1 LPFDFLF
8 FFRWHTHC
16 FSSEHKETNA
26 GGNRMTQFGMDLRY
40 GIRTLAK
47 SPGFALIAILTLGLG
62 IGANTAIFSVVNG
75 VLLNPLP
82 YRDPDRLVSL
92 RSNES
97 VPDLADIK
105 AWTQSYE
112 DLGGTTFAPL
122 DFTGGS
128 EPEQWLTGLVTG
140 GYFNTL
146 GIAPMIGRAISPED
160 DKIGGARV
168 IVLSHGLWQRLF
180 DGDANVIGRSLPL
193 SGERYTILG
202 VMPPGF
208 RSPRE
213 ETIAWCPVSVAS
225 PEAAAYRG
233 VHFLRTYLRLKPGVA
248 LPQAMA
254 EIGAIDKRL
263 AEAYPQENSKRQ
275 SRLMPLRDRLIGD
288 SRQPLLILFGAVGL
302 VLLIACANYA
312 NLLLARA
319 VSRQQ
324 ELAVRAALGA
334 SRWRLIRSLVTES
347 LIVGI
352 LGGALGLMLAQW
364 GVDLLLSLRPEN
376 YVRMDG
382 VALDGRVLLFTLAI
396 SIGTGLLFGLLPAW
410 RSASVDPGKYLKEGS
425 RASAGMTRTAMRS
438 ALVVIEMALALV
450 LLIGAGLLLRSFWRI
465 YTVDPG
471 FNPKNLLTL
480 RIDLPEARYK
490 ELPKQAQFRNLL
502 LDELNAVPG
511 AQAAM
516 ISELPLG
523 GDSLNHDFQV
533 EGQPVT
539 PGQEPDV
546 ETRSI
551 EGAYFRV
558 MQIPLLAGR
567 DFAAQDTEKTQLVGI
582 INQSLKNQFFPN
594 EDPIGKRVR
603 WARDEQP
610 NWITIVGVAAD
621 VRQFTLDS
629 RDEPALYTPYAQVN
643 RPWKRWMSVVV
654 RDGGAGIGAEAI
666 KSRVWKL
673 DPQLPVRKIR
683 SMTAVMAENRGE
695 RRFHLFLLCSF
706 AGLAILLTMVGIYGV
721 MSYIVSQRTHEIGLR
736 MALGAQRTDL
746 LRLVVGRGMK
756 LAGLGVA
763 LGLLGSLA
771 LTRVMAGLLYDV
783 QPTDPLTF
791 VSVALLLLLIALLAC
806 YLPARRATRI
816 DPLEALRCD

>member
-1 LPFDFLF
+1 M
-8 FFRWHTHC
+8 
-16 FSSEHKETNA
+16 N
-26 GGNRMTQFGMDLRY
+26 QFGMDLRH
-40 GIRTLAK
+40 GFRTLLK
-47 SPGFALIAILTLGLG
+47 SPGFTLIAILTLGLG
-62 IGANTAIFSVVNG
+62 IGANTAIFSVING
-75 VLLNPLP
+75 VLLKPLP

-97 VPDLADIK
+97 VLDLKDIE
-105 AWTQSYE
+105 AWAQSYE
-112 DLGGTTFAPL
+112 DLGGTTLAPM

-146 GIAPMIGRAISPED
+146 GVAPMIGRAIVPED
-160 DKIGGARV
+160 DRIGGARV
-168 IVLSHGLWQRLF
+168 IVLSHGVWQRQF
-180 DGDANVIGRSLPL
+180 NSDVNIIGRTLPL
-193 SGERYTILG
+193 SGERYTVIG
-202 VMPPGF
+202 VMPPDF

-213 ETIAWCPVSVAS
+213 DTIAWCPVSVAS

-233 VHFLRTYLRLKPGVA
+233 VHFLRTYLRLKTGIT

-254 EIGAIDKRL
+254 EIGAIDQRL

-275 SRLMPLRDRLIGD
+275 SRLMPLRDRLVGD

-319 VSRQQ
+319 VSREQD
-324 ELAVRAALGA
+324 LAVRAALGA
-334 SRWRLIRSLVTES
+334 NRWRLIRSLMTES
-347 LIVGI
+347 VLIGI
-352 LGGALGLMLAQW
+352 LGGALGLILAQW
-364 GVDLLLSLRPEN
+364 GVDLLVSLRPEN

-382 VALDGRVLLFTLAI
+382 VALDGRVLLFTLAV

-410 RSASVDPGKYLKEGS
+410 RAAGVDPGKYLKEGS
-425 RASAGMTRTAMRS
+425 RASAGTARTSLRS
-438 ALVVIEMALALV
+438 ALVVVEMALALV

-471 FNPKNLLTL
+471 FNSQNLLTMRL
-480 RIDLPEARYK
+480 DLPEARYK
-490 ELPKQAQFRNLL
+490 ELPKQAQFRTLL
-502 LDELNAVPG
+502 LDDLNALPG

-516 ISELPLG
+516 ISELPLS

-533 EGQPVT
+533 EGQQVT

-551 EGAYFRV
+551 AGPYFRV

-567 DFAAQDTEKTQLVGI
+567 DFTAQDTEKTQLVGI

-610 NWITIVGVAAD
+610 NWITIVGIAAD
-621 VRQFTLDS
+621 VRQFTLES

-643 RPWKRWMSVVV
+643 RQWKRWMSIVV
-654 RDGGAGIGAEAI
+654 RDGGAGLGGEAI

-706 AGLAILLTMVGIYGV
+706 AGLAILLAMVGIYGV

-736 MALGAQRTDL
+736 MALGAQRGDL

-756 LAGLGVA
+756 LAGLGVG
-763 LGLLGSLA
+763 LGLIGSLA
-771 LTRVMAGLLYDV
+771 LTRVMAGLLFDV

-791 VSVALLLLLIALLAC
+791 LSVASLLLLIALLAC